1 MASGTGVPLEARET
15 RETRKEQTNA
25 IRVRSRG
32 EAGNCSRLP
41 RGLVG

>member
-15 RETRKEQTNA
+15 REEQTNA

-32 EAGNCSRLP
+32 EAGN
-41 RGLVG
+41 